1 MPDTSHGDGRGN
13 PPNRDMLA
21 RMLADSLES
30 WNGVRETV
38 LDLDATWRWAYSDST
53 GRWNYRAYQD
63 GERFLVALTPAE
75 GAFEVSL
82 NLRASELDT
91 VEAGTPAEEL
101 ELGRLRESLEGQA
114 DGWVHMPVA
123 SSAGLPLVLRLLA
136 TRARRVQK
144 PRSRGARQ
152 RTR

>member
-1 MPDTSHGDGRGN
+1 
-13 PPNRDMLA
+13 MLA
-21 RMLADSLES
+21 RMLANSLES

-53 GRWNYRAYQD
+53 GRWNYRAYQEGD
-63 GERFLVALTPAE
+63 RFLVALTPAE
-75 GAFEVSL
+75 GTFEVSL

-101 ELGRLRESLEGQA
+101 ALGRLREGLSGQA
-114 DGWVHMPVA
+114 DGWVHVPVA
-123 SSAGLPLVLRLLA
+123 SSAELPLVLRLLA

-144 PRSRGARQ
+144 PRSRGSRQ